1 MKTKKLDIKNLEKK
15 FQELLANETPESL
28 TEWIEKHRRK
38 HKYSNMKDKLIQI
51 EEDQLEKLKQK
62 AKENDRSVNAEI
74 RQAIK
79 KHLKQ

>member
-1 MKTKKLDIKNLEKK
+1 
-15 FQELLANETPESL
+15 
-28 TEWIEKHRRK
+28 
-38 HKYSNMKDKLIQI
+38 MKDKLIQI
-51 EEDQLEKLKQK
+51 EEDQLQKLKQK